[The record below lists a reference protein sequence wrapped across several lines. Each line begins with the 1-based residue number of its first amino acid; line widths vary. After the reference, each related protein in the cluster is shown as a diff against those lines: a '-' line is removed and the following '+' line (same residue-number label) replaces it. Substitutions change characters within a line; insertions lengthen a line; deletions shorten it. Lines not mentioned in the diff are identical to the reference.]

1 MNHVEI
7 SEFARHM
14 SATLQRVNQGEMVML
29 TSDGAAVALLVA
41 PTEAQA
47 LARQRL
53 AELRATAWVGDLLA
67 PLGETWDA
75 EAPGG

>member
-7 SEFARHM
+7 NEFACHM
-14 SATLQRVNQGEMVML
+14 SAILQRVNGGEMVML
-29 TSDGAAVALLVA
+29 TSDGVSVALMVA
-41 PTEAQA
+41 PAEAQA

-75 EAPGG
+75 EAPDG